1 VIYIKTQ
8 FFSRVFFPKR
18 YHIKNLISSKAPQ
31 TVARVKQEKANCG
44 VGVGMTDGGR
54 NLISLLYHQI
64 KKKYGKLQHQTLLHL
79 FITVALKQ
87 ESMIALP
94 PAAYFNI

>member
-1 VIYIKTQ
+1 
-8 FFSRVFFPKR
+8 
-18 YHIKNLISSKAPQ
+18 
-31 TVARVKQEKANCG
+31 
-44 VGVGMTDGGR
+44 MTDGGR